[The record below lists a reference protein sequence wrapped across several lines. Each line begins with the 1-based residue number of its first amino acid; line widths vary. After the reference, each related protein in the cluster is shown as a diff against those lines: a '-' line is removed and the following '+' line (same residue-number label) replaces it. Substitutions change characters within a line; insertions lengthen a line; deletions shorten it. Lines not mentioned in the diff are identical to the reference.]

1 MSNVIKHRYEFM
13 FLFDCENGNPNGDPD
28 AGNSP
33 RIDPQD
39 MRGLVSDVAIKRRI
53 RNYVQ
58 IIQGNESRN
67 AIFVENATNLNT
79 KIAIA
84 HEQANGK
91 LPDSGKKASKA
102 EVEPARKWM
111 CKHFYD
117 VRTFGAVMSTG
128 PNAGQV
134 RGPVQVAF
142 AKSEH
147 SIIPLDISMTRMAVA
162 EDLKKAKSS
171 EDYKAWEAEQPEDT
185 LRTFGRKSIIPYG
198 LFVGKAFISAYLAEQ
213 TIFTSDDLKLFA
225 EALLNMYEHDRSAS
239 KGIMT
244 TRAVYALKHIG
255 TDNGSLDQRSR
266 QAKLGCC
273 PAQVLFEDAV
283 TVKLKDGIQFPRKFS
298 DYEVSINKDVLPAGV
313 ELLELPK
320 DMDRL
325 D

>member
-1 MSNVIKHRYEFM
+1 M

-58 IIQGNESRN
+58 IIHDNKSPN
-67 AIFVENATNLNT
+67 AIFIENATNLNT
-79 KIAIA
+79 QICIA

-91 LPDSGKKASKA
+91 LPDSEKKATKA
-102 EVEPARKWM
+102 EVKPARDWM
-111 CKHFYD
+111 CKNFYD

-171 EDYKAWEAEQPEDT
+171 KDYKEWEEKQPEDT

-198 LFVGKAFISAYLAEQ
+198 LFVGKAFVSAYLAEQ
-213 TIFTSDDLKLFA
+213 TLFTDDDLKLFA
-225 EALLNMYEHDRSAS
+225 DALLNMYEHDRSAS

-244 TRAVYALKHIG
+244 TRKVYALKHIG
-255 TDNGSLDQRSR
+255 TDDGSPEQRAR

-283 TVKLKDGIQFPRKFS
+283 TVKLKDGIKFPRKFS
-298 DYEVSINKDVLPAGV
+298 DYEVSPNKNVLPVGV
-313 ELLELPK
+313 ELLEIPK
-320 DMDRL
+320 DIESL